1 MSTIRLLIADDQ
13 ALVRA
18 GLRLIVESEPDLVV
32 VGEAADGDAA
42 IRAVAECRPDVILMD
57 VRMPGTDGIEA
68 TRRLTAAR
76 PDPPPVLVLTTFE
89 DDDVLWGAID
99 AGAAGFVLKDTPAD
113 DLIRAIRTTAGGGSW
128 LDPRVTPRVLARA
141 RARSQPAVTIA
152 VQLST
157 REEEVLRLMAG
168 GATNGE
174 IAAQLYLAERTVKSH
189 IGSIFTKLGA
199 RDRTAAILFAF
210 RAGII
215 DPRSS

>member
-1 MSTIRLLIADDQ
+1 MTPIRLLIADDQ

-18 GLRLIVESEPDLVV
+18 GLRLIVESELDLTV
-32 VGEAADGDAA
+32 VGEASDGASA
-42 IRAVAECRPDVILMD
+42 VRAVDECNPDVILMD
-57 VRMPGTDGIEA
+57 VRMPGIDGIEA
-68 TRRLTAAR
+68 TRRLTTERADA
-76 PDPPPVLVLTTFE
+76 PPVLVLTTFE

-128 LDPRVTPRVLARA
+128 LDPRVTPRVIA
-141 RARSQPAVTIA
+141 RARSRAQPLATIA
-152 VQLST
+152 VQLSA
-157 REEEVLRLMAG
+157 REAEVLRLMAG
-168 GATNGE
+168 GSTNGE
-174 IAAQLYLAERTVKSH
+174 IAERLYLAERTVKSH

-215 DPRSS
+215 DPHSS